1 MDDFT
6 PPAPAQ
12 SPQQPSVHSRKI
24 SDVPPP
30 LPPPPTDIPADY
42 RASTIS
48 QRPSTATDTMTGRRN
63 HSRGPSREE
72 NGTTLDP
79 ITPEEGT
86 SRQRRGSFGFL
97 SRTKSRSHEVPVVTT
112 SDGHTMLRKQKLR
125 DQEERLRQ
133 SREAR
138 EARPPPVLPSPS
150 PLPVINTFGGEDS
163 RPDSVAIISNKAS
176 NFSRPGPYPANTMS
190 PSTSMPILN
199 KSPMQQQRTSPSMSD
214 LSQDGRAGSYGD
226 PRSRMDSMNGKHYSV
241 ASTAATGNYQSPRR
255 MRRRKDPT
263 PFNILVIGAK
273 SSGKSSLIDF
283 LKTSLALPPEKQHQ
297 SMMTPKVSASEGAFT
312 SHYLEADFDG
322 ERVGVTLWDSL
333 GLEKNMVDLQV
344 REMISF
350 IESKFEDTFTEESKV
365 NRAPG
370 TKDSHIHCV
379 LLVLDPANL
388 DSNLQ
393 ASKAQA
399 NGNAFARARGPSGL
413 SIDLDMQV
421 MKGLQNKTTVIPVI
435 SKADT
440 LTGPHME
447 YLKRSVWNSI
457 QSEKLDP
464 LDALGL
470 EESESEDAGDDD
482 FSDASSQSEHDP
494 LPIQSTSSSVS
505 GDHKHSRL
513 DDSDASSGPHDI
525 SPAAKSRSTI
535 TTPSPG
541 QPLKRPGSRG
551 ASRSLTPGAA
561 TTGPDVPMEDV
572 YIPFSLLSPDPYEL
586 NAVGRRFPWGMA
598 DPYNEDHCD
607 FVRLRDSI
615 FSEWRAELRAAS
627 RERWYETWREQR
639 LAVGKGRVRQAGG
652 VTPTSAVPRE
662 GRIGSAGERG
672 MSAGQGERGMSAG
685 QNERGLGLQASPTG
699 GFSGQRPVT
708 SGGRGGY

>member
-1 MDDFT
+1 MTSVAGDGCALAASNSFSKSSSATNCPIQHLHDVVIDCPTTPPLKQHPTAFAFPLYIDFVCRLRTPAVTCAGAIAVMDDFT

-125 DQEERLRQ
+125 DQEERFRQ

-263 PFNILVIGAK
+263 PFK
-273 SSGKSSLIDF
+273 
-283 LKTSLALPPEKQHQ
+283 
-297 SMMTPKVSASEGAFT
+297 
-312 SHYLEADFDG
+312 Y
-322 ERVGVTLWDSL
+322 R
-333 GLEKNMVDLQV
+333 
-344 REMISF
+344 
-350 IESKFEDTFTEESKV
+350 
-365 NRAPG
+365 
-370 TKDSHIHCV
+370 
-379 LLVLDPANL
+379 
-388 DSNLQ
+388 
-393 ASKAQA
+393 
-399 NGNAFARARGPSGL
+399 
-413 SIDLDMQV
+413 
-421 MKGLQNKTTVIPVI
+421 
-435 SKADT
+435 
-440 LTGPHME
+440 
-447 YLKRSVWNSI
+447 
-457 QSEKLDP
+457 
-464 LDALGL
+464 
-470 EESESEDAGDDD
+470 
-482 FSDASSQSEHDP
+482 
-494 LPIQSTSSSVS
+494 
-505 GDHKHSRL
+505 
-513 DDSDASSGPHDI
+513 
-525 SPAAKSRSTI
+525 
-535 TTPSPG
+535 
-541 QPLKRPGSRG
+541 
-551 ASRSLTPGAA
+551 
-561 TTGPDVPMEDV
+561 
-572 YIPFSLLSPDPYEL
+572 
-586 NAVGRRFPWGMA
+586 
-598 DPYNEDHCD
+598 
-607 FVRLRDSI
+607 
-615 FSEWRAELRAAS
+615 
-627 RERWYETWREQR
+627 
-639 LAVGKGRVRQAGG
+639 
-652 VTPTSAVPRE
+652 TPTAQMNSSTNFFQHTCDWR
-662 GRIGSAGERG
+662 
-672 MSAGQGERGMSAG
+672 
-685 QNERGLGLQASPTG
+685 
-699 GFSGQRPVT
+699 
-708 SGGRGGY
+708 